1 MHFFGIL
8 GIILKIKL
16 VYFFYILPKL
26 LLRIIHFKNL
36 IRLYIIF
43 YQSDAS
49 IKKLNNI
56 YIAYDV
62 GYELNGT
69 MIGYNILTVPNNF
82 VINDKYNYIG
92 AFQYKDKIYAIYGYT
107 VINGFTLT
115 RYNSYANIVYI

>member
-115 RYNSYANIVYI
+115 RYMLI